1 MLPLTPAVSQNLNTQ
16 HLLDP
21 FAAEYRNQ
29 LFDKKLLGKIPMSQV
44 DNAKTEKLESKNSP
58 KVTKNYRNVE
68 NKKKTTNDAN
78 ETGIND
84 EWIVNPSFV
93 MALSLFRANIITLCL
108 RCGIDGFAL
117 WPHEA
122 ILLNLDLLH
131 SRCIQENKVS
141 ILSTNKYKLNFH
153 AGDTNIFP
161 TVFNEFNSDKDC
173 HDLISLS
180 GLIRRYKSKRIV
192 KPLGTI

>member
-16 HLLDP
+16 HLLEP
-21 FAAEYRNQ
+21 FAADYRNQ
-29 LFDKKLLGKIPMSQV
+29 LFDKKLLVKIPMSRLN
-44 DNAKTEKLESKNSP
+44 NAKIEKSESKNLKETS
-58 KVTKNYRNVE
+58 KNCRNGE
-68 NKKKTTNDAN
+68 DKKNQTNDEN
-78 ETGIND
+78 EIGMND

-131 SRCIQENKVS
+131 SRCIQENESS
-141 ILSTNKYKLNFH
+141 ILSTDKYKLKFKS
-153 AGDTNIFP
+153 GDINLFP
-161 TVFNEFNSDKDC
+161 TVFDELNSDNGCD
-173 HDLISLS
+173 DPLS
-180 GLIRRYKSKRIV
+180 GLIRRYKSKRII
-192 KPLGTI
+192 KPLGAN